1 MKKITTILSLS
12 ITIILG
18 QPPRSQNSNLKFVFE
33 PDSISLNVGESKALT
48 VRLVDKDGKQAKGMF
63 MVRGARK
70 ALSVEPRL
78 SDSTGVSKVTVK
90 AYKSGKLSVR
100 AYARG
105 VKGGYVSGR
114 LNVLVP
120 DPPLDRIVFD
130 ETIDKVYTGTT
141 VNYSAKIYDEANL
154 IRDDLEVKFSSSNKN
169 TAEFDRFGN
178 LSVKKAG
185 RFTVTAAIENIEKT
199 IKVSSKK
206 NPVKS
211 LKMVADAKEI
221 RTGDVIKFTAK
232 PLNSRGGSVK
242 DVPVVYSFSGKA
254 VYTDNFVNNRS
265 SESVGLPAA
274 GLITDEGKFVAET
287 PGIYTITAQTSGFSA
302 MAKVK
307 VVPRN
312 VQRRIEVV
320 GHGTVSDHHT
330 SDLWVWPGIGKHKGK
345 DFAVTGTHSADGEA
359 YFWDITDPSKMAI
372 IDTIKVDARTVNDVK
387 ISEDGRVGII
397 SREGASNRKNG
408 LVILDVTDPYNVKIT
423 KMYDDNLTGG
433 VHNVFIYQ
441 DHVYA
446 LSAGTRYDIIN
457 ISDPANPFRVGS
469 YELDTPG
476 HSIHDVWV
484 ENGIAYSS
492 NWADGVHIVDVG
504 GIPQSEQSRDK
515 KNFNPFIALAGKG
528 SPGNP
533 IKLASKSDP
542 NGHNHATFPFVS
554 QSTDRFYMI
563 NGDEWAKRIPGSEES
578 IYQGGF
584 HFVDFTD
591 INNPV
596 ETAIYQVPE
605 VGSHN
610 HWVEGDIL
618 YAGYYYGGIRVLDIS
633 GELLG
638 DLYAQGREI
647 AFFEGRDPNGKI
659 PNETNVWGVIP
670 YKGLIYFADHYNGL
684 WAVKLVDEEPMGT
697 N

>member
-1 MKKITTILSLS
+1 MKKITTTLFLS

-33 PDSISLNVGESKALT
+33 PDSISLNVGESKELT

-211 LKMVADAKEI
+211 LKIVADSKEI

>member
-185 RFTVTAAIENIEKT
+185 RFTVTATIENIEKT

>member
-1 MKKITTILSLS
+1 MKKITTILFLS
-12 ITIILG
+12 ITVILG

-114 LNVLVP
+114 LNVFVP

>member
-1 MKKITTILSLS
+1 MKKITTILFLS

-33 PDSISLNVGESKALT
+33 PDSISLNVGESKELT

-433 VHNVFIYQ
+433 VHNVFIYK

>member
-1 MKKITTILSLS
+1 MKKITTTLFLS

-33 PDSISLNVGESKALT
+33 PDSISLNVGESKELT

-211 LKMVADAKEI
+211 LKIVADAKEI

-433 VHNVFIYQ
+433 VHNVFIYK

>member
-1 MKKITTILSLS
+1 MKKITTILFLS

-274 GLITDEGKFVAET
+274 GLITDEGEFVAET

>member
-1 MKKITTILSLS
+1 MKNFLAILSLS
-12 ITIILG
+12 ITIVLG
-18 QPPRSQNSNLKFVFE
+18 QPPRSENPNLKFVFE
-33 PDSISLNVGESKALT
+33 PDSISLNVGESKTMT
-48 VRLVDKDGKQAKGMF
+48 VRLVDKDEKQVQAAF
-63 MVRGARK
+63 TVRGQRK

-78 SDSTGVSKVTVK
+78 SDSTGVSEITVK
-90 AYKSGKLSVR
+90 AYKSGKLSLR

-114 LNVLVP
+114 LTVDVP

-130 ETIDKVYTGTT
+130 EPTDKVYTGTT
-141 VNYSAKIYDEANL
+141 VNYSVKVYDEANL
-154 IRDDLEVKFSSSNKN
+154 VRDDLEVKFTSSNKN

-185 RFTVTAAIENIEKT
+185 RFSITAAVENIEKT
-199 IKVSSKK
+199 LKVSSKK
-206 NPVKS
+206 NPVKT
-211 LKMVADAKEI
+211 LNMLAEAKQI
-221 RTGDVIKFTAK
+221 RTGDVVKFTAE
-232 PLNSRGGSVK
+232 PMNSRGKVVK
-242 DVPVVYSFSGKA
+242 DVPIVYSFSGNAIYADK
-254 VYTDNFVNNRS
+254 FVNNSS

-330 SDLWVWPGIGKHKGK
+330 SDLWVWPGVGKHKGK

-408 LVILDVTDPYNVKIT
+408 LVILDVTDPFNVKIT

-457 ISDPANPFRVGS
+457 ISDPSNPFRVGS

-504 GIPQSEQSRDK
+504 GVPQTEQSRDK
-515 KNFNPFIALAGKG
+515 KNFNPFLALAGKG

-554 QSTDRFYMI
+554 QSTDKFYMI

-591 INNPV
+591 IDNPV

-684 WAVKLVDEEPMGT
+684 WAVKLVDDEPMGT

>member
-1 MKKITTILSLS
+1 MKKITTTLFLS

-185 RFTVTAAIENIEKT
+185 RFTVTATIENIEKT

-211 LKMVADAKEI
+211 LKLVADAKEI

-433 VHNVFIYQ
+433 VHNVFIYK

>member
-1 MKKITTILSLS
+1 MKKITTILFLS

-433 VHNVFIYQ
+433 VHNVFIYK

>member
-1 MKKITTILSLS
+1 MKKITTTLFLS

-185 RFTVTAAIENIEKT
+185 RFTVTATIENIEKT

-433 VHNVFIYQ
+433 VHNVFIYK

>member
-1 MKKITTILSLS
+1 MKKITTILFLS

-199 IKVSSKK
+199 IKVRSKK

>member
-1 MKKITTILSLS
+1 MKKITTTLFLS

-33 PDSISLNVGESKALT
+33 PDSISLNVGESKELT

-320 GHGTVSDHHT
+320 GHGTVSD
-330 SDLWVWPGIGKHKGK
+330 
-345 DFAVTGTHSADGEA
+345 
-359 YFWDITDPSKMAI
+359 
-372 IDTIKVDARTVNDVK
+372 
-387 ISEDGRVGII
+387 
-397 SREGASNRKNG
+397 
-408 LVILDVTDPYNVKIT
+408 
-423 KMYDDNLTGG
+423 
-433 VHNVFIYQ
+433 
-441 DHVYA
+441 
-446 LSAGTRYDIIN
+446 LS
-457 ISDPANPFRVGS
+457 
-469 YELDTPG
+469 L
-476 HSIHDVWV
+476 IH
-484 ENGIAYSS
+484 I
-492 NWADGVHIVDVG
+492 
-504 GIPQSEQSRDK
+504 
-515 KNFNPFIALAGKG
+515 
-528 SPGNP
+528 
-533 IKLASKSDP
+533 
-542 NGHNHATFPFVS
+542 
-554 QSTDRFYMI
+554 
-563 NGDEWAKRIPGSEES
+563 
-578 IYQGGF
+578 
-584 HFVDFTD
+584 
-591 INNPV
+591 
-596 ETAIYQVPE
+596 
-605 VGSHN
+605 
-610 HWVEGDIL
+610 
-618 YAGYYYGGIRVLDIS
+618 
-633 GELLG
+633 
-638 DLYAQGREI
+638 
-647 AFFEGRDPNGKI
+647 
-659 PNETNVWGVIP
+659 
-670 YKGLIYFADHYNGL
+670 
-684 WAVKLVDEEPMGT
+684 
-697 N
+697 

>member
-1 MKKITTILSLS
+1 MKKITTILFLS

-33 PDSISLNVGESKALT
+33 PDSISLNVGESKELT

-78 SDSTGVSKVTVK
+78 SDSTGVSKITVK

-178 LSVKKAG
+178 LTVKKAG

-199 IKVSSKK
+199 IKVNSKK

-211 LKMVADAKEI
+211 LKMVAGAKEV
-221 RTGDVIKFTAK
+221 RTGDVIKFTAE
-232 PLNSRGGSVK
+232 PLSSRGGVVK
-242 DVPVVYSFSGKA
+242 DVPVLYSFSGKA

-433 VHNVFIYQ
+433 VHNVFIYK

>member
-1 MKKITTILSLS
+1 MKKITTILFLS

>member
-1 MKKITTILSLS
+1 MKKFISASFLMF
-12 ITIILG
+12 TIIFA
-18 QPPRSQNSNLKFVFE
+18 QPPSNQNKELKFVFE
-33 PDSISLNVGESKALT
+33 PDSISLNVGESKNMV
-48 VRLVDKDGKQAKGMF
+48 VRLVDSKGKQVNNQF
-63 MVRGARK
+63 MVRGQRR
-70 ALSVEPRL
+70 ALSVEPRM
-78 SDSTGVSKVTVK
+78 SDSTGVSEITVQ
-90 AYKSGKLSVR
+90 AYKSGKLSIR

-105 VKGGYVSGR
+105 VKGGYVSGQ
-114 LNVLVP
+114 LEINVP
-120 DPPLDRIVFD
+120 SPPLDRVVFVD
-130 ETIDKVYTGTT
+130 PNKKVYTGTN
-141 VNYSAKIYDEANL
+141 VNYEAQVFDKANL
-154 IRDDLEVKFSSSNKN
+154 LREEVEVNFSTNNEKI
-169 TAEFDRFGN
+169 AEFDRFGN
-178 LSVKKAG
+178 LTVKRTG
-185 RFTVTAAIENIEKT
+185 RFSITARAENINET
-199 IKVSSKK
+199 IRVKADK
-206 NPVKS
+206 NPAKS
-211 LKMVADAKEI
+211 LSLKSPKNEI
-221 RTGDVIKFTAK
+221 RTGDVITLDAK
-232 PLNSRGGSVK
+232 LLNSRGQSVK
-242 DVPVVYSFSGKA
+242 GVPISFS
-254 VYTDNFVNNRS
+254 YTGRAIYSDVFINNKS
-265 SESVGLPAA
+265 SESVGLPAS
-274 GLITDEGKFVAET
+274 GTITNQGKFVAET
-287 PGIYTITAQTSGFSA
+287 PGIYTITAQSSGYSA
-302 MAKVK
+302 ITKVK

-312 VQRRIEVV
+312 VKKRIEVV
-320 GHGTVSDHHT
+320 GHGTVTDHHT
-330 SDLWVWPGIGKHKGK
+330 SDLWVWPGVGKHKGK

-359 YFWDITDPSKMAI
+359 YFWDISDPSKMKI
-372 IDTIKVDARTVNDVK
+372 IDTVKVDARTVNDVK
-387 ISEDGRVGII
+387 ISENGRVGII

-423 KMYDDNLTGG
+423 KMYDDDLTGG

-446 LSAGTRYDIIN
+446 LSAGTRYDVIN
-457 ISDPANPFRVGS
+457 ISDPANPFRVSS

-504 GIPQSEQSRDK
+504 GLPQSEQSRDK
-515 KNFNPFIALAGKG
+515 KNYNPFLALAGKG

-533 IKLASKSDP
+533 IKIASKSDP

-554 QSTDRFYMI
+554 QSSDKFYMI
-563 NGDEWAKRIPGSEES
+563 NGDEWAKSIPGSAER

-584 HFVDFTD
+584 HFIDFTD

-596 ETAIYQVPE
+596 ETAIYQIPE

-659 PNETNVWGVIP
+659 ANETNVWGVIP

-684 WAVKLVDEEPMGT
+684 WAVRLVDNEPMGT

>member
-1 MKKITTILSLS
+1 MKKITTTLFLS

>member
-433 VHNVFIYQ
+433 VHNVFIYK

>member
-185 RFTVTAAIENIEKT
+185 RFTVTATIENIEKT

-211 LKMVADAKEI
+211 LKIVADAKEI

-433 VHNVFIYQ
+433 VHNVFIYK

>member
-1 MKKITTILSLS
+1 MKKITTTLFLS

-185 RFTVTAAIENIEKT
+185 RFTVTATIENIEKT

-211 LKMVADAKEI
+211 LKIVADAKEI

-433 VHNVFIYQ
+433 VHNVFIYK

>member
-1 MKKITTILSLS
+1 MKKITTTLFLS

-18 QPPRSQNSNLKFVFE
+18 QPPRSQNSNLKFIFE

-185 RFTVTAAIENIEKT
+185 RFTVTATIENIEKT

-211 LKMVADAKEI
+211 LKIVADAKEI

-433 VHNVFIYQ
+433 VHNVFIYK

>member
-1 MKKITTILSLS
+1 MKKITTTLFLS

-433 VHNVFIYQ
+433 VHNVFIYK

>member
-1 MKKITTILSLS
+1 MKKITTILFLS

-114 LNVLVP
+114 LNVFVP

-185 RFTVTAAIENIEKT
+185 RFTVTATIENIEKT

-211 LKMVADAKEI
+211 LKIVADAKEI

-302 MAKVK
+302 MVKVK

-433 VHNVFIYQ
+433 VHNVFIYK

>member
-1 MKKITTILSLS
+1 MKKITTTLFLS

-33 PDSISLNVGESKALT
+33 PDSISLNVGESKELT

-185 RFTVTAAIENIEKT
+185 RFTVTATIENIEKT

-211 LKMVADAKEI
+211 LKIVADAKEI

-242 DVPVVYSFSGKA
+242 DVTVVYSFSGKA

-433 VHNVFIYQ
+433 VHNVFIYK